1 MGAYFSHWE
10 AHVTEHKSGRQA
22 GANTAQVLAQDSA
35 MKESRLP
42 NIPWKYNP
50 PAPEN
55 VVRPKP
61 VVVPKAK

>member
-1 MGAYFSHWE
+1 
-10 AHVTEHKSGRQA
+10 
-22 GANTAQVLAQDSA
+22 

-42 NIPWKYNP
+42 DIPGKYNP

-55 VVRPKP
+55 AVRPKP